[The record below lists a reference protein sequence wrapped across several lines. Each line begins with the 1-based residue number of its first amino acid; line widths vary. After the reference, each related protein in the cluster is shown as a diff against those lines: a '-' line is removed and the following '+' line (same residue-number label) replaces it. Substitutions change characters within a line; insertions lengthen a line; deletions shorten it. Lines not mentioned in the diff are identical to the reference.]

1 MDLIFILFLAILQK
15 LGLEQISQL
24 ISKKEKTTHRVVKS
38 HFKGV
43 DKTRQKLHNKH
54 HVRIYIM
61 EKLIAIL
68 LTTLDGQRRGN
79 GK

>member
-1 MDLIFILFLAILQK
+1 MAILVK
-15 LGLEQISQL
+15 LGLEKISQL